1 MRFFNPSGSACRSAV
16 LGLAVTSLLGF
27 ALPGCRTLDDHHA
40 YLADATP
47 IDVAQRH
54 PIVVSQQPVTIT
66 FNVAR
71 GAAGLAPAQRA
82 QLAGLLQR
90 YRGSDAGNSKLLLA
104 VPAGSSNE
112 SSVVRAVADMRRI
125 ISDFGFADSA
135 VAIQP
140 YHAKRDAAAP
150 IRFAYMRYVA
160 QAPACGIWDTNLAHD
175 RLNVPYTNFGC
186 AQQHNLAMQVANPP
200 PISWGRAP
208 WIRPTPSAAASSSTN
223 TAKGRPPA
231 PREAPTKTCRR
242 NLPTSRGAQ

>member
-1 MRFFNPSGSACRSAV
+1 MPD
-16 LGLAVTSLLGF
+16 GF
-27 ALPGCRTLDDHHA
+27 DDHHA

-125 ISDFGFADSA
+125 ISDFGFTDSA

-186 AQQHNLAMQVANPP
+186 AQQHNLAMQVANPADLLGP
-200 PISWGRAP
+200 RTMDPADAERRSIVFDKYRQGT
-208 WIRPTPSAAASSSTN
+208 PTGATRSADENVSSQSSN
-223 TAKGRPPA
+223 
-231 PREAPTKTCRR
+231 
-242 NLPTSRGAQ
+242 

>member
-1 MRFFNPSGSACRSAV
+1 MITTR
-16 LGLAVTSLLGF
+16 
-27 ALPGCRTLDDHHA
+27 

-186 AQQHNLAMQVANPP
+186 AQQHNLAMQVANPADLLGP
-200 PISWGRAP
+200 RTMDPADAERRSIVFDKYRQGT
-208 WIRPTPSAAASSSTN
+208 PTGATRSADENVSSQSSN
-223 TAKGRPPA
+223 
-231 PREAPTKTCRR
+231 
-242 NLPTSRGAQ
+242 

>member
-1 MRFFNPSGSACRSAV
+1 MRFPIPSGSACRSAA

-27 ALPGCRTLDDHHA
+27 ALPGCRTLDDHQA

-140 YHAKRDAAAP
+140 YRASRDAAAP

-160 QAPACGIWDTNLAHD
+160 QAPACGIWDANLAHD

-186 AQQHNLAMQVANPP
+186 AQQHNLAMQVANPADLLGP
-200 PISWGRAP
+200 RTMDPADAERRSIVFDKYRQGT
-208 WIRPTPSAAASSSTN
+208 PTGATRSADENVSSQSSN
-223 TAKGRPPA
+223 
-231 PREAPTKTCRR
+231 
-242 NLPTSRGAQ
+242 